1 MAWEKC
7 AYMSVTAAMLLQDKR
22 YLRDIPGIFSNIW
35 KLKSF
40 KIICWSKKCQKWNV
54 RGDINKDST
63 GILKIMRL

>member
-7 AYMSVTAAMLLQDKR
+7 AYMSVTTAMSLQDKR

-40 KIICWSKKCQKWNV
+40 KIIYWSKNV
-54 RGDINKDST
+54 KNG
-63 GILKIMRL
+63 M